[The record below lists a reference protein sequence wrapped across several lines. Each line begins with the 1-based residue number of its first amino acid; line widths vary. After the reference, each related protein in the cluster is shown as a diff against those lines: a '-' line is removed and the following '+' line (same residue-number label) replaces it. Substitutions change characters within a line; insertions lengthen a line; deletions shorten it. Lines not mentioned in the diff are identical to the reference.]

1 MATDQVPPIVTEPA
15 PTGGPSPAGD
25 APGEERLGSAH
36 GTPAASDGTGA
47 DLRVDA
53 AALRV
58 LLDGHYREV
67 RDLVRAN
74 LAEHAQVLVD
84 AEEMSAADFRDRVRD
99 VVVMMAQTGQTGMG
113 FPEEHGGG
121 DDIGASIAAF
131 ETLAYGDLSVLVK
144 VGVQFGLFGG
154 AILQLGTKTHH
165 DAHLADLVSGRTM
178 GCFAM
183 TETGH
188 GSNVQAIGTVAT
200 YDAAAQEFVITT
212 PDDTCRKDYIG
223 NAAAHAELAVVFAQ
237 LEVPGDGG
245 VQGHGVHAFVVPIR
259 EGGRPAAGV
268 RIEDCGPK
276 MGLPGVDNGRLW
288 FDGVRVPRTALLNQ
302 FAEVTPEGRYLSPID
317 NPNRRFF
324 TMLGT
329 LVQGRVCVGG
339 AGINAA
345 KVALAIAVRYGDR
358 RRQFEATSS
367 SEEQVLLDYGMH
379 QRRLLPLLA
388 RTYALHLAQ
397 EVVAG
402 QLHEVFSG
410 PGPTEPGADDHARR
424 MLESRAAG
432 TKALGTWHATRTI
445 QECREACGGAGYLS
459 ENRFAALKADTD
471 VFTTFEG
478 DNHVLLQLVAKGL
491 LTDYADEFEDMDQL
505 GMARFVAG
513 LAVDTVVERTAVH
526 KLVQSVRDLLPGG
539 DSWDQDAGLLD
550 PDYQLAM
557 LRFREEHMI
566 AGVARRLKRGIDQ
579 GAHPGAV
586 FSRVQDHVIAA
597 ARAHT
602 ERLVLEA
609 FVAKVA
615 TVRDRDLRAAL
626 NALCDLHALSTI
638 EADRAWFME
647 HGRLSS
653 ARSKAISREVGAL
666 CRRLRPVA
674 VDLVDAFGVPE
685 EVLRSPE
692 LLHWPIGGG
701 QATRGA

>member
-1 MATDQVPPIVTEPA
+1 MSADKATEQVPPIADEI
-15 PTGGPSPAGD
+15 PTPLPEKPQD
-25 APGEERLGSAH
+25 TERLEKTGPPAH
-36 GTPAASDGTGA
+36 GTGYRQPE
-47 DLRVDA
+47 VDV
-53 AALRV
+53 AALRT
-58 LLDGHYREV
+58 LLDGPYAEV
-67 RDLVRAN
+67 RDLVRDN
-74 LAEHAQVLVD
+74 LAEHAHILLDQ
-84 AEEMSAADFRDRVRD
+84 EQMTTADFREQVLD
-99 VVVMMAQTGQTGMG
+99 VVVMMAGTGQTGMG
-113 FPEEHGGG
+113 FPEEYGGG
-121 DDIGASIAAF
+121 GDIGASVAAF
-131 ETLAYGDLSVLVK
+131 ETLAMGDLSVLVK

-165 DAHLADLVSGRTM
+165 DAYLADLVSGRTM

-183 TETGH
+183 TESGH
-188 GSNVQAIGTVAT
+188 GSNVQALGTVAA
-200 YDAAAQEFVITT
+200 YDTATQEFVITT
-212 PDDTCRKDYIG
+212 PDEASRKDYIG
-223 NAAAHAELAVVFAQ
+223 NAAVHAELAAVFAQ
-237 LEVPGDGG
+237 LEVDGER
-245 VQGHGVHAFVVPIR
+245 HGVHAFVVPIR
-259 EGGRPAAGV
+259 RDGRVVDGV

-276 MGLPGVDNGRLW
+276 MGLNGVDNGRIW

-317 NPNRRFF
+317 NPNKRFF

-345 KVALAIAVRYGDR
+345 KVALTIATRYSVR
-358 RRQFEATSS
+358 RRQFEATSPD
-367 SEEQVLLDYGMH
+367 EEQLLLDYGMH
-379 QRRLLPLLA
+379 QRRLLPLIA
-388 RTYALHLAQ
+388 RTYALHFAQ

-402 QLHEVFSG
+402 QLHDVFSG
-410 PGPTEPGADDHARR
+410 PGPTDEVGDEHGRR
-424 MLESRAAG
+424 MLESRAAA

-445 QECREACGGAGYLS
+445 QECREACGGAGYIS

-491 LTDYADEFEDMDQL
+491 LTDYAGEFEDMDQL

-513 LAVDTVVERTAVH
+513 LAVETVVERTAVH

-539 DSWDQDAGLLD
+539 DTWDQEAGLLD
-550 PDYQLAM
+550 PNYQLAM

-566 AGVARRLKRGIDQ
+566 GGVARRLKRGIDQ
-579 GAHPGAV
+579 GQNPGAV

-597 ARAHT
+597 ARAHA

-609 FVAKVA
+609 FVAK
-615 TVRDRDLRAAL
+615 TAAL
-626 NALCDLHALSTI
+626 PDGDLKVTLNLLCDLHALGTI

-653 ARSKAISREVGAL
+653 ARSKAISREVGSL
-666 CRRLRPVA
+666 CRKIRPLA

-685 EVLRSPE
+685 EMLRSPE
-692 LLHWPIGGG
+692 LLTWTHTGP
-701 QATRGA
+701 A